1 MSAPDEVADRLGRSL
16 GGTVTSLRRLSGGAS
31 RVTSAVDLAGA
42 DGTRRALVL
51 QQRRG
56 EGPTPAAG
64 VAMEAALLRAAA
76 SAGVPVPAVV
86 GAGAADGLDDGWLVV
101 ERLDGETIARKL
113 LRDDAYAA
121 ARARLTGQVAQALAR
136 IHAIPVEGVPDLPP
150 SDPFRRPL
158 EFLDAIGESRPVLE
172 LAGRWLEAGRPRPT
186 GRTVVHGDYRLG
198 NLLVGADGLQG
209 VLDWELAHAGDPAE
223 DVGWLSAPAWRFG
236 GSGDVGGFGR
246 LDEFL
251 EAYAAAGGAAIDP
264 ATVRWWQVF
273 ATLKWAVICALQA
286 SVHLSGAVRSV
297 ELAAIGRRVCESEW
311 DLLGLMGVRLPDV
324 TGARPPRDVAA
335 PPCPPF
341 GRPSAGELVAAV
353 EGYIRDKVVATTDG
367 AARFDARVAANVLAM
382 VGRELAIGPDAAA
395 SHRGRLAELGAE
407 DDADL
412 VAAIRS
418 GGVDARIPEVAA
430 VLAGSVADELRV
442 ANPGHLGV
450 S

>member
-1 MSAPDEVADRLGRSL
+1 VSASGDVADRLGRSL

-31 RVTSAVDLAGA
+31 RVTSAVDVAGA
-42 DGTRRALVL
+42 DGTHRALVL

-56 EGPTPAAG
+56 DGPTPAAG

-76 SAGVPVPAVV
+76 DAGVPVPAVV
-86 GAGAADGLDDGWLVV
+86 GAGASDGLDDGWLVV

-113 LRDDAYAA
+113 LRDEAYAG
-121 ARARLTGQVAQALAR
+121 ARARLTGQVAGALAR
-136 IHAIPVEGVPDLPP
+136 IHAIPVEGVPGLPP
-150 SDPFRRPL
+150 ADPLRRPL
-158 EFLDAIGESRPVLE
+158 EFLDATGERRPVLE
-172 LAGRWLEAGRPRPT
+172 LAGRWLGAGRPRST
-186 GRTVVHGDYRLG
+186 GTTVVHGDYRLG
-198 NLLVGADGLQG
+198 NLLVGADGLRG

-223 DVGWLSAPAWRFG
+223 DIGWLSAPPWRFG
-236 GSGDVGGFGR
+236 GSGEVGGFGG

-251 EAYAAAGGAAIDP
+251 AAYAAAGGAPVDP
-264 ATVRWWQVF
+264 AAVRWWQVY

-311 DLLGLMGVRLPDV
+311 DLLGLMGVRLPDM
-324 TGARPPRDVAA
+324 TGAAPSREVPA

-341 GRPSAGELVAAV
+341 GRPSAGDLVAAV
-353 EGYIRDKVVATTDG
+353 EGYLRDAVVPAADG

-382 VGRELAIGPDAAA
+382 VGRELAVGPDAAA
-395 SHRGRLAELGAE
+395 AHRGRLAELGAE

-418 GGVDARIPEVAA
+418 GGVDARIPEVGA

-442 ANPGHLGV
+442 ANPDHLGGT
-450 S
+450 